1 MVDLNCRAV
10 VELTHGIGQRMA
22 SARKGGIVL
31 FGSLVGFQ
39 GAPGSATY
47 AATKGFVQGF
57 AEGLAVELRPL
68 GISVLSVAPG
78 LVGTGF
84 AARAGMRM
92 GQAETPETVARV
104 ALAALPNGGT
114 VRPGFLAKL
123 LGWSLGTM
131 PRWGRVRVLGQI
143 MKGMTPSVRA

>member
-1 MVDLNCRAV
+1 MVDVNCRTV
-10 VELTHGIGQRMA
+10 VALTHTIATRMA
-22 SARKGGIVL
+22 KARKGGIVL

-39 GAPGSATY
+39 GVPGSATY

-68 GISVLSVAPG
+68 GVSVLCVAPG
-78 LVGTGF
+78 PVGTGF
-84 AARAGMRM
+84 ASRAGMQM
-92 GQAETPETVARV
+92 GKAETPENVARA
-104 ALAALPNGGT
+104 ALAALPRGGT

-123 LGWSLGTM
+123 LGWSLAAM

-143 MKGMTPSVRA
+143 MKGMTPKRKS